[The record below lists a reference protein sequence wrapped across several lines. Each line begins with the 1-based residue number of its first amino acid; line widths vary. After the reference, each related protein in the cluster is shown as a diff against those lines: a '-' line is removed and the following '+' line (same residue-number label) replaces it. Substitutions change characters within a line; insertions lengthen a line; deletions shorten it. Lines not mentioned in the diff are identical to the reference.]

1 MPTQYDFSGWATRSN
16 VLCSDGRTIA
26 DNAFADNDGKKVPLV
41 WSHNH
46 DDPNYVLG
54 HAVLENRGDG
64 VYAYCTFNSSK
75 NGQNAKILVENGDID
90 SLSIYANQLKQ
101 NGSVVSHGNIREVS
115 LVCAGANPEAYI
127 ENVVVAHG
135 DDEVVE
141 EAIIHTAQE
150 ELIDPTPGEIE
161 DQPEENNLED
171 DQTKEKKKTQED
183 QSNENDKE
191 DSEESNKE
199 EDQMNKDLEHAD
211 NQEENTIPSNNG
223 EGNTSDNQNE
233 KTVKDVYDAFTEEQK
248 TVVGYLI
255 EKAIEADRAKNK
267 NSNSDDQNNSENNA
281 EGGNDMK
288 HNVFEGDDNAMD
300 QNALSHDAMKTIIA
314 DAKKIGSLRDSVMEH
329 SAEYGIENIEYLF
342 PDAQKLENVPGFIK
356 NKPDTWVATVMNG
369 VHHTPFSRIKM
380 VFADITADEAR
391 AKGYVKGNRK
401 IEEVFTL
408 LRRKV
413 EPTTVYKKQKLD
425 RDDVV
430 DITDF
435 DVVSW
440 LKTEMRMMLDE
451 EIARA
456 ILFSDGRSALVED
469 KIKEANIIPIVK
481 DDSLYTITK
490 VVVPAEGQSLEDAV
504 IDAAV
509 LAKVEY
515 QGSGNTTAFM
525 EAGQLAKELLQKDG
539 FGRRLYK
546 DRTELALA
554 MGVNKIEEVP
564 NSITGD
570 PNFLALIV
578 DLNDYNVGADKGG
591 AVNMFDDFDIDY
603 NQMKYLIET
612 RCSGALTKPYSAIVL
627 KKSGDTPVD
636 PSQS

>member
-1 MPTQYDFSGWATRSN
+1 MPTNYDFSGWATRSN

-26 DNAFADNDGKKVPLV
+26 TNAFADNDGKKVPLV

-46 DDPNYVLG
+46 DNPDYVLG
-54 HAVLENRGDG
+54 HAILENRGEG
-64 VYAYCTFNSSK
+64 VYAYCTFNNSK
-75 NGQNAKILVENGDID
+75 NGQNAKLLVESGDVD
-90 SLSIYANQLKQ
+90 SLSIFANQLQ
-101 NGSVVSHGNIREVS
+101 QDGDLVSHGNIREVS
-115 LVCAGANPEAYI
+115 LVLAGANPEAYI
-127 ENVVVAHG
+127 ENVMSHSG
-135 DDEVVE
+135 IELDDQ
-141 EAIIHTAQE
+141 AIINTASE
-150 ELIDPTPGEIE
+150 ELIDPTPGELENVIHDALNDE
-161 DQPEENNLED
+161 EEKDKNQTDPNDDSKPEESSDDNKSDDSDDDDEVKHED
-171 DQTKEKKKTQED
+171 DQDDKTVQEVVDSFTDEQRKVVDFLIGKAVEYAKKE
-183 QSNENDKE
+183 NNN
-191 DSEESNKE
+191 DSESNTDPESGN
-199 EDQMNKDLEHAD
+199 NA
-211 NQEENTIPSNNG
+211 SNN
-223 EGNTSDNQNE
+223 
-233 KTVKDVYDAFTEEQK
+233 
-248 TVVGYLI
+248 
-255 EKAIEADRAKNK
+255 
-267 NSNSDDQNNSENNA
+267 
-281 EGGNDMK
+281 EGGKDNMK
-288 HNVFEGDDNAMD
+288 HNVFEGDGAKN
-300 QNALSHDAMKTIIA
+300 QNDTLSHDAMKAIIK
-314 DAKKIGSLRDSVMEH
+314 DARRIGSLKDSVMEH

-356 NKPDTWVATVMNG
+356 NKPDTWVTTVMNG

-481 DDSLYTITK
+481 DENLYTITK
-490 VVVPAEGQSLEDAV
+490 IVTPAEGQSLEDAV

-591 AVNMFDDFDIDY
+591 SVNMFDDFDIDY

-612 RCSGALTKPYSAIVL
+612 RCSGALTKPFSAIVL
-627 KKSGDTPVD
+627 KKADGSESVNP
-636 PSQS
+636 